1 MEFEQTRQQQVQQP
15 TPPAPQIVKTE
26 EPEFFLRMPGSLDM
40 GSPEPM
46 VQDRRVFSS
55 KEKERHGP
63 GLSLMVGSIA
73 TFYQS
78 TTDSISINR
87 FLSSRLPCSLCHMVN
102 NCKVA

>member
-1 MEFEQTRQQQVQQP
+1 MEFKQTPQQQP

-26 EPEFFLRMPGSLDM
+26 EPEFFLRMPGSLDI

-63 GLSLMVGSIA
+63 GLSLMVGSLE

-78 TTDSISINR
+78 TTDSISNNR
-87 FLSSRLPCSLCHMVN
+87 FSSSRLPSSLCHMAN
-102 NCKVA
+102 NCKVT